1 MSSIDF
7 FYGLDDI
14 LQKIFLFYD
23 NVGNMV
29 NDALLLLGFFGFFT
43 WMNYQRKFN
52 KAAKGNSRQLK

>member
-7 FYGLDDI
+7 FYGCDDI

-23 NVGNMV
+23 NVGNLV

-43 WMNYQRKFN
+43 WMNYQRNFN
-52 KAAKGNSRQLK
+52 KVAKRNSRQLK